1 MIWERKVRLAE
12 IIRDRHP
19 STEYERSVAKGVP
32 MKYLKLFQEVFVA
45 AKGRSLYTYKFRGKS
60 KPGYRR
66 DQSYIHKSMADTFAA
81 YPKSRPFWKK

>member
-19 STEYERSVAKGVP
+19 STKYERSTANGVP
-32 MKYLKLFQEVFVA
+32 IKYLKLFQEVFVA
-45 AKGRSLYTYKFRGKS
+45 AKGRSLYVYRFRGKS

-66 DQSYIHKSMADTFAA
+66 DQSYIPKHFADTFAI
-81 YPKSRPFWKK
+81 YTKSRPFWRK

>member
-32 MKYLKLFQEVFVA
+32 MKYLKLFQEVFVSCQ
-45 AKGRSLYTYKFRGKS
+45 RQIFVYL
-60 KPGYRR
+60 
-66 DQSYIHKSMADTFAA
+66 
-81 YPKSRPFWKK
+81 

>member
-12 IIRDRHP
+12 ILRDRHP

-45 AKGRSLYTYKFRGKS
+45 AKGRSLYVYRFRGKS

-66 DQSYIHKSMADTFAA
+66 DQSYISKHFADTFAI
-81 YPKSRPFWKK
+81 YPKSRPFWQK

>member
-32 MKYLKLFQEVFVA
+32 MKYLKLFQKVFVA
-45 AKGRSLYTYKFRGKS
+45 DKGRSLYVYRFRGKS

-66 DQSYIHKSMADTFAA
+66 DPSWISKAFADTFAA
-81 YPKSRPFWKK
+81 YPKSRPFWRK

>member
-32 MKYLKLFQEVFVA
+32 IKYLKLFQEVFVA
-45 AKGRSLYTYKFRGKS
+45 AKGRSLYVYRFRGKS

-66 DQSYIHKSMADTFAA
+66 GQSYIPKHFADTFAA